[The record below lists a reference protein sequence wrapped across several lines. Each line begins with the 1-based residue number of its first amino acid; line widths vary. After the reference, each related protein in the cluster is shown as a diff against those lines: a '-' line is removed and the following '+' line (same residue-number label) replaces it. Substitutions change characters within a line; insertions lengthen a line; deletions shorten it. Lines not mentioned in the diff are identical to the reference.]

1 MQALKTMIDA
11 ALPTVAPSS
20 LRAAR
25 LALARSQCAQF
36 PTRLALARW
45 TSGGNVPHLRGSG
58 NPPLRAAWFA
68 RAQRDFQAWLEHG
81 GFVQHEDSAA
91 HDRAAHQSVSDDSA
105 A

>member
-1 MQALKTMIDA
+1 MQAVNTTPESA
-11 ALPTVAPSS
+11 RATVASSS

-45 TSGGNVPHLRGSG
+45 TSGGNVPHLHGNT
-58 NPPLRAAWFA
+58 NPPLRAAWLA
-68 RAQRDFQAWLEHG
+68 RAQRDFQAWLEQG
-81 GFVQHEDSAA
+81 GFAQHEDSA
-91 HDRAAHQSVSDDSA
+91 SDDGA

>member
-1 MQALKTMIDA
+1 MQALKTTLDSA
-11 ALPTVAPSS
+11 QPTVAPSS

-45 TSGGNVPHLRGSG
+45 TSGGNVPHLRGNG
-58 NPPLRAAWFA
+58 NPPLRAAWFD
-68 RAQRDFQAWLEHG
+68 RAQRDFQAWLEQG
-81 GFVQHEDSAA
+81 GFVQHEDSM
-91 HDRAAHQSVSDDSA
+91 SDDGA

>member
-1 MQALKTMIDA
+1 MQALKTTIDSA
-11 ALPTVAPSS
+11 QPAVAPSS
-20 LRAAR
+20 MRAAR

-45 TSGGNVPHLRGSG
+45 TSGGSVPHLRGNG

-68 RAQRDFQAWLEHG
+68 CAQRDFQAWLENG

-91 HDRAAHQSVSDDSA
+91 HDSVPNAAA
-105 A
+105 